1 MNVYKTVAA
10 LCVILFVGGCSSAPP
25 KSGPSSPAAEKPAPK
40 PPELAT
46 GREAFQKLYPA
57 ARLWAADAR
66 PVRMESQPNKDANG
80 HDGKSAVW
88 RAQFASPA
96 RGGIQSFLW
105 SGTSSDDAPERG
117 VTHSS
122 EDSWTP
128 SNASTQPF
136 DIAFLKIDSDAAFAV
151 AQKHGGEKVL
161 QANSNLPVLHVLNWD
176 GHKSQLVWQV
186 IYGVSHDDA
195 KLVVDVDASSGVFV
209 RAEK

>member
-1 MNVYKTVAA
+1 MRPLMNVYKTVAA
-10 LCVILFVGGCSSAPP
+10 LVVILLLGACSSAPP
-25 KSGPSSPAAEKPAPK
+25 KSAGSPAAEKPAPK
-40 PPELAT
+40 PAELAT

-80 HDGKSAVW
+80 HDGKSAIW

-96 RGGIQSFLW
+96 RGGIQRFLW

-122 EDSWTP
+122 EDTWTS

-136 DIAFLKIDSDAAFAV
+136 DIAFLKIDSDAALLV
-151 AQKHGGEKVL
+151 AQKH
-161 QANSNLPVLHVLNWD
+161 
-176 GHKSQLVWQV
+176 
-186 IYGVSHDDA
+186 
-195 KLVVDVDASSGVFV
+195 
-209 RAEK
+209 